1 MVSKSEV
8 NFIEKLEVLGMLK
21 CVAFVIIIIIITTII
36 INFFYIG
43 NHISIFY
50 IIFMLQ

>member
-21 CVAFVIIIIIITTII
+21 CVAFVIIIIITIII

>member
-8 NFIEKLEVLGMLK
+8 NFIEKLEVLGVLK
-21 CVAFVIIIIIITTII
+21 CVAFIIIITII
-36 INFFYIG
+36 IVNFFYIG

-50 IIFMLQ
+50 KIVMLQ